1 MSSKSALLIIDV
13 QQDLFSGPN
22 AAYRG
27 DEVMARIAELA
38 GRARAAGVPVVYVQ
52 HDGEPTDALCAI
64 DTPGWEI
71 HPAVAPHEG
80 DTIVHK
86 VNSDGF
92 HRTNLGE
99 TLRALGAET
108 LYVSG
113 FASQFCVDAT
123 SRRATSEGYDVVLV
137 SDAHTTF
144 PALEGSPLSPEQI
157 VAHHNATLPNLAYRD
172 RKVVTQPAADVDFAA
187 AQAPAAA

>member
-1 MSSKSALLIIDV
+1 MSPKSALLVIDV
-13 QQDLFSGPN
+13 QQDLFSGPD

-27 DEVMARIAELA
+27 DEVMARIADLA
-38 GRARAAGVPVVYVQ
+38 ARARAAGTPVVYVQ
-52 HDGEPTDALCAI
+52 HDGEPTDGLCALG
-64 DTPGWEI
+64 TPGWEI
-71 HPAVAPHEG
+71 HPAVAPQEG

-92 HRTNLGE
+92 YETNLNE

-108 LYVSG
+108 LYVTG

-144 PALEGSPLSPEQI
+144 PALEGWPIGPEQI
-157 VAHHNATLPNLAYRD
+157 IAHHNATLPNLAYRHH
-172 RKVVTQPAADVDFAA
+172 KVVAQPAAEVDFAA
-187 AQAPAAA
+187 AGAPAAA